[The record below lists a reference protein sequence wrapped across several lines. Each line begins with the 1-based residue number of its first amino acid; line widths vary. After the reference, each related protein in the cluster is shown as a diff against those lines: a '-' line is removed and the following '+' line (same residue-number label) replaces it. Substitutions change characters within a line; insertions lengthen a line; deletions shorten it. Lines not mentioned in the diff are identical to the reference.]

1 MQMYN
6 KLTAFKLHSKN
17 VKVLENKQL
26 PKANSPHL
34 DQQKNILER
43 LETTRFQVFCFI

>member
-26 PKANSPHL
+26 SKANSPHL
-34 DQQKNILER
+34 DHTIAILRE
-43 LETTRFQVFCFI
+43 LKEIAKV

>member
-26 PKANSPHL
+26 PKANSPHR
-34 DQQKNILER
+34 DQKCGCFQENLKELENS
-43 LETTRFQVFCFI
+43 F